1 MKKGYIAVG
10 VLFAIDVAVTAA
22 FVAIMPDQV
31 QSISRAA
38 RSTASAAGSKASP
51 RPLSRLRS
59 ACS

>member
-31 QSISRAA
+31 PVQ
-38 RSTASAAGSKASP
+38 
-51 RPLSRLRS
+51 
-59 ACS
+59 

>member
-31 QSISRAA
+31 PVHF
-38 RSTASAAGSKASP
+38 TGGDY
-51 RPLSRLRS
+51 
-59 ACS
+59 CG